1 MFRSGWR
8 ADALAA
14 TTRGACQ
21 GYVKVSTMK
30 RRHGAICK
38 RQGTLTLTVGN
49 LLPTGPFCWQHGR
62 QHQDRALA
70 QLVEQGRATTTTVK
84 LEVITA

>member
-8 ADALAA
+8 ADVLAA
-14 TTRGACQ
+14 TTRGACA
-21 GYVKVSTMK
+21 GYVKPETAA

-70 QLVEQGRATTTTVK
+70 DLVERGRADITIK
-84 LEVITA
+84 LEVIR